1 MVGKVLLIFFS
12 FVNSCYTVK
21 LVNCKKEVTKL
32 QLCNKG
38 TEEYNENQP
47 DFTTGNAHLNGSLFK
62 GGASLRYG
70 GRFMDILTNP
80 DLKSSFHH
88 HHHHHKY
95 HHHYHD
101 WT

>member
-1 MVGKVLLIFFS
+1 MALFSGKIYKLAQVLHDRRHDGRDEF
-12 FVNSCYTVK
+12 
-21 LVNCKKEVTKL
+21 
-32 QLCNKG
+32 QLCFNP
-38 TEEYNENQP
+38 TPLPLPQ
-47 DFTTGNAHLNGSLFK
+47 TGNAHLNGSLFK